1 MAAHDNLRARLA
13 AAAHDADG
21 ATARSLASQLWQAA
35 PTLATA
41 GFLAKTLLG
50 SPAVAQWPVRRVFVL
65 RSFTVEPLLP
75 LVLAEGLAAGVV
87 FELAAGDFNTYA
99 QEILDP
105 QSRLYASAPDFVIL
119 AVQTR
124 DVAPDLAHGEPGRQS
139 YADTVDRVSG
149 ELATLVHTF
158 RERTSAPLIVHSL
171 DLPSRPADGIFD
183 AQRTDGQI
191 ASIHELNRRLVALA
205 ATVTDVYVLDYGAL
219 MARHGIDAWHDPRMW
234 TASRLPL
241 KTAHLGTLAAEWARC
256 LLALCPSMAKVV
268 VCDLDNTLWGGV
280 VGEDGPDGITVGDSA
295 ETSPWLQIQQALLD
309 LYHRGIL
316 LAISSKNNPDDAL
329 AVLERHPQMLLR
341 PQHFAAMRISWDTKP
356 QSLSEIA
363 AELNVGRDTLVFL
376 DDNPVEREY
385 VRQAVP
391 DVRVIELPTD
401 PAKYAAAI
409 REFPL
414 FERLRLTGE
423 DRDRGAMYAQQRQR
437 AELQKSATSV
447 EDYYR
452 SLDMSIAI
460 VPVTPDTL
468 TRAAQLTQ
476 KTNQFNMT
484 TRRYSEAEIAEFIAS
499 PSGHAFTVQVRD
511 RFGDNGIVGLMMA
524 RHERDVWR
532 LDTFLLSCRVIGRTV
547 ETAMLAWLAQ
557 QARQAGAA
565 ALIGEFIPTKKNAP
579 AAGVYAAHGFETVPG
594 ATQPASMWSYA
605 LAADTIKFPEWIAL
619 TASPAPATAP

>member
-1 MAAHDNLRARLA
+1 MPAADDLRARLA
-13 AAAHDADG
+13 AAAHEADG
-21 ATARSLASQLWQAA
+21 ALARGLASQLWQAA

-50 SPAVAQWPVRRVFVL
+50 STAVAQWPVRRVFVL

-75 LVLAEGLAAGVV
+75 LVVAEGLAAGVV
-87 FELAAGDFNTYA
+87 FEVTAGDFNTYA

-105 QSRLYASAPDFVIL
+105 QSRLYVSAPDFVIL

-139 YADTVDRVSG
+139 YADTVDRVSS
-149 ELATLVHTF
+149 EFSTLVHTF
-158 RERTSAPLIVHSL
+158 RDRTAAPLVIHSL

-183 AQRTDGQI
+183 AQLPDGQF
-191 ASIHELNRRLVALA
+191 ASIHELNRRVQTLVAN
-205 ATVTDVYVLDYGAL
+205 VTDAYVLDYGGL
-219 MARHGIDAWHDPRMW
+219 VARHGSDGWHDPRMW

-241 KTAHLGTLAAEWARC
+241 KTAHLGTLAGEWARS
-256 LLALCPSMAKVV
+256 LLALCPPMAKVI

-280 VGEDGPDGITVGDSA
+280 VGEDGPDGITVGDSE
-295 ETSPWLQIQQALLD
+295 ETSPWLQIQRALLD
-309 LYHRGIL
+309 LSHRGIL

-391 DVRVIELPTD
+391 DVRVLELPAD
-401 PAKYAAAI
+401 PSRYAAMI

-423 DRDRGAMYAQQRQR
+423 DRDRAAMYGQQRQR
-437 AELQKSATSV
+437 AELEKSATSV

-452 SLDMSIAI
+452 SLQMSLSIA
-460 VPVTPDTL
+460 PVTPDTL
-468 TRAAQLTQ
+468 VRAAQLTQ

-484 TRRYSEAEIAEFIAS
+484 TRRYSEAEIAQFIAS
-499 PSGHAFTVQVRD
+499 PDWHAFTVQVRD

-524 RHERDVWR
+524 RHEADAWR

-547 ETAMLAWLAQ
+547 ETAMLAWLAEK
-557 QARQAGAA
+557 AREAGAA
-565 ALIGEFIPTKKNAP
+565 RLIGEFIPTKKNSP
-579 AAGVYAAHGFETVPG
+579 AAGVYAAHGFEPERERSPDHFFWINRLQDKTMIV
-594 ATQPASMWSYA
+594 
-605 LAADTIKFPEWIAL
+605 PEWITL
-619 TASPAPATAP
+619 TSSPTPATAS

>member
-1 MAAHDNLRARLA
+1 MPPVDDLRARLA
-13 AAAHDADG
+13 AAAKEAG
-21 ATARSLASQLWQAA
+21 SASARALASQLWQSS

-41 GFLAKTLLG
+41 GFLGKTLLG
-50 SPAVAQWPVRRVFVL
+50 SPATNQWPVRRVFIL
-65 RSFTVEPLLP
+65 RSFTIEPLLP
-75 LVLAEGLAAGVV
+75 LVVAEGLAAGVV
-87 FELAAGDFNTYA
+87 FELTAGDFNTYS

-105 QSRLYASAPDFVIL
+105 QSRLYATAPDVVIL

-124 DVAPDLAHGEPGRQS
+124 DVAPDLATGESGRQS

-149 ELATLVHTF
+149 EFSTLVNTF
-158 RERTSAPLIVHSL
+158 RERTAAPLIVHSL
-171 DLPSRPADGIFD
+171 DLPSRPADGVVD
-183 AQRTDGQI
+183 AQRPDGQM
-191 ASIHELNRRLVALA
+191 ASIHELNRRLLALT
-205 ATVTDVYVLDYGAL
+205 ATVTDAYVLDYGGL
-219 MARHGIDAWHDPRMW
+219 VARHGIEAWHDPRMW

-280 VGEDGPDGITVGDSA
+280 VGEDGPDGIAVGDSE
-295 ETSPWLQIQQALLD
+295 ETSPWLQIQRALLD

-316 LAISSKNNPDDAL
+316 LAISSKNNPDDAV

-341 PQHFAAMRISWDTKP
+341 PQHFAAVRITWDTKP

-363 AELNVGRDTLVFL
+363 AELSVGRDTLVFL

-391 DVRVIELPTD
+391 DVRVIELPAD
-401 PAKYAAAI
+401 PAKFAAAI

-452 SLDMSIAI
+452 SLEMSLTIA
-460 VPVTPDTL
+460 PVAADTL
-468 TRAAQLTQ
+468 ARAAQLTQ

-484 TRRYSEAEIAEFIAS
+484 TRRYSEAEIAAFIAA
-499 PSGHAFTVQVRD
+499 PDWHAFTVQVRD

-524 RHERDVWR
+524 RHEGDAWR
-532 LDTFLLSCRVIGRTV
+532 IDTFLLSCRVIGRTV
-547 ETAMLAWLAQ
+547 ETAMLAWLARR
-557 QARQAGAA
+557 AREAGASR
-565 ALIGEFIPTKKNAP
+565 LMGEFIPTKKNAP
-579 AAGVYAAHGFETVPG
+579 AAGIYSAHGFETVAGSEPL
-594 ATQPASMWSYA
+594 SSLWSYA
-605 LAADTIKFPEWIAL
+605 LRADTIRMPEWIDLVISPAL
-619 TASPAPATAP
+619 ATAS

>member
-1 MAAHDNLRARLA
+1 MAPADDLRARLA
-13 AAAHDADG
+13 AAVHDADG
-21 ATARSLASQLWQAA
+21 AAARSLASQLWHAA

-50 SPAVAQWPVRRVFVL
+50 SPAAAQWPVRRVFVL

-75 LVLAEGLAAGVV
+75 LVVAEGLAAGVLL
-87 FELAAGDFNTYA
+87 ELTAGDFNTYA

-105 QSRLYASAPDFVIL
+105 QSRLYAYAPDVVIL

-124 DVAPDLAHGEPGRQS
+124 DVAPDLAHGEPGQQS

-149 ELATLVHTF
+149 EVATLVQSF
-158 RERTSAPLIVHSL
+158 RHRTSAPLIVHAL

-183 AQRTDGQI
+183 AQRPDGQI

-205 ATVTDVYVLDYGAL
+205 ATVTDVYVLDYSGL
-219 MARHGIDAWHDPRMW
+219 VARHGIEAWHDSRMW

-241 KTAHLGTLAAEWARC
+241 KTAHLGTLAAEWARF

-280 VGEDGPDGITVGDSA
+280 VGEDGPDGISVGDSE
-295 ETSPWLQIQQALLD
+295 ETSPWLQIQRALLD

-329 AVLERHPQMLLR
+329 SVLERHPQMLLR
-341 PQHFAAMRISWDTKP
+341 PPHFAAMRISWDTKP

-363 AELNVGRDTLVFL
+363 SELSVGRDTLVFL

-391 DVRVIELPTD
+391 DVRVIELPAD
-401 PAKYAAAI
+401 PAKYAATI

-452 SLDMSIAI
+452 SLEMSLTIAPI
-460 VPVTPDTL
+460 TPDTL
-468 TRAAQLTQ
+468 ARAAQLTQ

-484 TRRYSEAEIAEFIAS
+484 TRRYSEAEIAAFIAA
-499 PSGHAFTVQVRD
+499 PDWHAFTVQVRD
-511 RFGDNGIVGLMMA
+511 RFGDNGIVGLLMA
-524 RHERDVWR
+524 CHEGDAWR
-532 LDTFLLSCRVIGRTV
+532 IDTFLLSCRVIGRTV
-547 ETAMLAWLAQ
+547 ETAMLAWLAEK
-557 QARQAGAA
+557 ARQAGATS
-565 ALIGEFIPTKKNAP
+565 LIGEFIPTKKNAP
-579 AAGVYAAHGFETVPG
+579 AAGIYSAHGFETVAGSEP
-594 ATQPASMWSYA
+594 PSSLWSYA
-605 LAADTIKFPEWIAL
+605 LRADTIRMPEWIDLVISPAL
-619 TASPAPATAP
+619 ATAS

>member
-1 MAAHDNLRARLA
+1 MPAPDDLRARLA
-13 AAAHDADG
+13 AAAQEAG
-21 ATARSLASQLWQAA
+21 GPIARCLASQLWQAA
-35 PTLATA
+35 PSLATA
-41 GFLAKTLLG
+41 GFVAKTLLG
-50 SPAVAQWPVRRVFVL
+50 SPAAAQWPLRRVFVL

-75 LVLAEGLAAGVV
+75 LVVAEGLAAGVG
-87 FELAAGDFNTYA
+87 FEVPAGDFNTYA

-124 DVAPDLAHGEPGRQS
+124 DVAPDLAAGEPGRQS
-139 YADTVDRVSG
+139 YADTVDRVIS
-149 ELATLVHTF
+149 EFSTLVHTF
-158 RERTSAPLIVHSL
+158 RERTAAPLLIHSL
-171 DLPSRPADGIFD
+171 DLPSRPAGGIFD
-183 AQRTDGQI
+183 AQRPDGQI
-191 ASIHELNRRLVALA
+191 ASIHELNRRLLSLVAN
-205 ATVTDVYVLDYGAL
+205 VTDAYVLDYGGL
-219 MARHGIDAWHDPRMW
+219 VARHGSDAWHDPRMW

-241 KTAHLGTLAAEWARC
+241 KTAHLGTLAGEWARC
-256 LLALCPSMAKVV
+256 LLALCPPMAKVV

-280 VGEDGPDGITVGDSA
+280 VGEDGPDGIAVGDSE
-295 ETSPWLQIQQALLD
+295 ETSPWLQIQRTLLD
-309 LYHRGIL
+309 LYNRGIL

-363 AELNVGRDTLVFL
+363 AELSVGRDTLVFL

-391 DVRVIELPTD
+391 DVRVIELPAD
-401 PAKYAAAI
+401 PAKFAAAI

-452 SLDMSIAI
+452 SLEMILTIA
-460 VPVTPDTL
+460 PVAPDTL
-468 TRAAQLTQ
+468 ARAAQLTQ

-484 TRRYSEAEIAEFIAS
+484 TRRYSEAEIAAFIAAPDWHS
-499 PSGHAFTVQVRD
+499 FTVQVRD

-524 RHERDVWR
+524 RHEGDAWR
-532 LDTFLLSCRVIGRTV
+532 IDTFLLSCRVIGRTV
-547 ETAMLAWLAQ
+547 ETAMLAWLAK
-557 QARQAGAA
+557 QAREANAA
-565 ALIGEFIPTKKNAP
+565 RLIGEFIPTKKNAP
-579 AAGVYAAHGFETVPG
+579 AAGVYSAHGFETVAGSEP
-594 ATQPASMWSYA
+594 PSSLWSYA
-605 LAADTIKFPEWIAL
+605 LRADTIRMPEWIDLVISPAL
-619 TASPAPATAP
+619 ATAS